1 VASQPL
7 QLNYL
12 PANIECEILRIR
24 TGIDASTAAEVVSK
38 FNSIRM
44 AYNETKISKSVS
56 TRELIACGELIA
68 DGFTCNEAIDF
79 IVCQKYLNN
88 TYDNELTTVKRI
100 LSNL

>member
-1 VASQPL
+1 
-7 QLNYL
+7 
-12 PANIECEILRIR
+12 
-24 TGIDASTAAEVVSK
+24 
-38 FNSIRM
+38 M

-88 TYDNELTTVKRI
+88 NQKQNEEEEWTTDKAEFLANDSENKIGV
-100 LSNL
+100 SFQ